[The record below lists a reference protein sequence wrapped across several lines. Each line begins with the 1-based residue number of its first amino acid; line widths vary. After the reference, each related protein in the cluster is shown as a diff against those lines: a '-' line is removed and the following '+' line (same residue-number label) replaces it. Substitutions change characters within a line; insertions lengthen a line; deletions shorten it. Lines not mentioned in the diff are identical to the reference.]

1 MIIMFTSLFYLG
13 IILSLLGFILPL
25 LQLENKGKT
34 SRRISYALSIL
45 SSISFLAFSILS
57 FGEKAG
63 YIIPLY
69 SNGGLIDFSF
79 YIDRLSAFFIA
90 VISIVSL
97 SSAVYSIE
105 YGEHIAHVRRKNYL
119 ASLLNLFALSM
130 VLAVASY
137 NTLCFIFFWE
147 ILSMSSFI
155 FVLFEYEKPGTRK
168 AALYYF
174 IMTQMSTL
182 FLMLGFFGLYANT
195 CADTCSFIIQP
206 LTSAPQNLSLIFI
219 SLFIGFSIKAGVV
232 PFHKWLPYAHPAAP
246 SSISAMMSGVMIKVA
261 IYGLIRFTYT
271 VLPKEDWWGILIL
284 VAGTLSAILG
294 VIYALK
300 EHDIKRLLAYHS
312 IENIGI
318 ILIGLGLYLIYSANN
333 LPKLAT
339 IAFAA
344 ALFHTL
350 NHALFKSLLFL
361 TAGSVVSATGERNI
375 EEFGGLIKTM
385 PYTAFLFLV
394 GAVSISG
401 LPPFNGFVSELMI
414 FQAFFGSYLIQDPLV
429 KSLLVVCLSVFALT
443 SALAAACFVKA
454 FGITFLA
461 VPRSESARNA
471 KEVGKYMI
479 AGASIPAALCMGLG
493 IFSLQIFSFIG
504 YETDLPDMLFMGLLL
519 TVIYAISYMILKQA
533 SANKESVGETWGC
546 GMTNL
551 SGRTEYTAS
560 GFSQPIVRFFKDIYR
575 TNEESERSFYD
586 KQNTLFKGG
595 KGEIHLIKFFEEK
608 LYDPIAGAINKIS
621 IRVSGL
627 ENWNLDSYILYAFIA
642 VLATV
647 AYVGWIA

>member
-1 MIIMFTSLFYLG
+1 MYTTLFYLG
-13 IILSLLGFILPL
+13 LVLSLLGFVLPL
-25 LQLENKGKT
+25 LRLEDGGKA
-34 SRRISYALSIL
+34 SRQFSYILSII
-45 SSISFLAFSILS
+45 SSISFLAFSILA
-57 FGEKAG
+57 FWEKGE
-63 YIIPLY
+63 YTIPLY
-69 SNGGLIDFSF
+69 NSGLIDYTF
-79 YIDRLSAFFIA
+79 YVDQLAAFFIA

-97 SSAVYSIE
+97 SCAIYSFE
-105 YGEHIAHVRRKNYL
+105 YGEHITHLKRKNYL
-119 ASLLNLFALSM
+119 ASILNLFSLSM
-130 VLAVASY
+130 VLAVSAY
-137 NTLCFIFFWE
+137 NTLVFIFFWE
-147 ILSMSSFI
+147 LLSMSSFV

-174 IMTQMSTL
+174 IMTQMSTV
-182 FLMLGFFGLYANT
+182 FLMLGFFGIYANT
-195 CADTCSFIIQP
+195 GSFNIEPAAI
-206 LTSAPQNLSLIFI
+206 AQNLTLIFI

-261 IYGLIRFTYT
+261 IYGMIRFTTT
-271 VLPKEDWWGILIL
+271 VLPREDWWGVLIL

-318 ILIGLGLYLIYSANN
+318 ILIGFGLYLIYSANN
-333 LPKLAT
+333 LPELAT
-339 IAFAA
+339 LAYAA

-361 TAGSVVSATGERNI
+361 TAGSVVSATGKRNI
-375 EEFGGLIKTM
+375 EEYGGLIKTM

-394 GAVSISG
+394 GAISISG

-414 FQAFFGSYLIQDPLV
+414 FTAFFGSYLIQDPLL

-461 VPRSESARNA
+461 VPRSEDARNA
-471 KEVGKYMI
+471 KEVGKYML
-479 AGASIPAALCMGLG
+479 AGASIPAVLCMALG
-493 IFSLQIFSFIG
+493 VFSLQIFSFIG
-504 YETDLPDMLFMGLLL
+504 YRTGLPDMLFIGALL
-519 TVIYAISYMILKQA
+519 TMLYAVIYAFLKQA
-533 SANKESVGETWGC
+533 GVDKEKTGETWGC
-546 GMTNL
+546 GMTYL

-560 GFSQPIVRFFKDIYR
+560 GFSQPIVRFFKDIYQ
-575 TNEESERSFYD
+575 TNEVGERVFYD
-586 KQNTLFKGG
+586 KQNTLLKGAR
-595 KGEIHLIKFFEEK
+595 GEIHLIKFFEEK
-608 LYDPIAGAINKIS
+608 LYDPVIGFLNKIS
-621 IRVSGL
+621 IKVSAL
-627 ENWNLDSYILYAFIA
+627 ENWNLDSYVLYAFLA

-647 AYVGWIA
+647 AYVGWIV

>member
-1 MIIMFTSLFYLG
+1 MFTPLFYLG
-13 IILSLLGFILPL
+13 LVLSLLGFVLPL
-25 LQLENKGKT
+25 MRLEDRGNA
-34 SRRISYALSIL
+34 SRRLSYILSIT

-57 FGEKAG
+57 FGEKGAS
-63 YIIPLY
+63 IISLY

-97 SSAVYSIE
+97 SSAVYSID
-105 YGEHIAHVRRKNYL
+105 YGEHIDHVRRKNYL

-137 NTLCFIFFWE
+137 NTLAFIFFWE
-147 ILSMSSFI
+147 ILSMSSFV

-174 IMTQMSTL
+174 IMTQMSTV
-182 FLMLGFFGLYANT
+182 FLMLGFFGIYANT
-195 CADTCSFIIQP
+195 CADACSFVIRP
-206 LTSAPQNLSLIFI
+206 LTSVSQNLSLIFL

-246 SSISAMMSGVMIKVA
+246 SGISAMMSGVMIKVA

-318 ILIGLGLYLIYSANN
+318 ILIGFGLYLIYSANN
-333 LPKLAT
+333 LPALAT
-339 IAFAA
+339 LAFAA

-361 TAGSVVSATGERNI
+361 TAGSVVSATGQRNI
-375 EEFGGLIKTM
+375 EEYGGLIKAM

-471 KEVGKYMI
+471 KEAGKYMI
-479 AGASIPAALCMGLG
+479 AGACIPAALCMGLG
-493 IFSLQIFSFIG
+493 VFSLQIFSFIG
-504 YETDLPDMLFMGLLL
+504 YRTDLPDMLFMGILL
-519 TVIYAISYMILKQA
+519 TGIYAAAYVILKQT
-533 SANKESVGETWGC
+533 SADRESAGETWGC
-546 GMTNL
+546 GMTHL
-551 SGRTEYTAS
+551 SARTEYTAS
-560 GFSQPIVRFFKDIYR
+560 GFSQPIVRFFKDVYQ
-575 TNEESERSFYD
+575 TNEESKRTFYD
-586 KQNTLFKGG
+586 RQNTLFKEGS
-595 KGEIHLIKFFEEK
+595 GEIHLIKFFEEK
-608 LYDPIAGAINKIS
+608 LYNPVSGIINRIS
-621 IRVSGL
+621 IKVSAL
-627 ENWNLDSYILYAFIA
+627 ENWNLDSYVLYAFIA
-642 VLATV
+642 VLLTV

>member
-1 MIIMFTSLFYLG
+1 MFTSLFYLG
-13 IILSLLGFILPL
+13 LVLCLLGVVLPL
-25 LQLENKGKT
+25 LRSEDPGKV
-34 SRRISYALSIL
+34 SRRVSYILSIF
-45 SSISFLAFSILS
+45 SSVSFLVFSIQALE
-57 FGEKAG
+57 EKG
-63 YIIPLY
+63 TCILPLY
-69 SNGGLIDFSF
+69 SNAGLIDYTF
-79 YIDRLSAFFIA
+79 YVDGLSAFFIA
-90 VISIVSL
+90 VISIVSI
-97 SSAVYSIE
+97 SSAIYSIE
-105 YGEHIAHVRRKNYL
+105 YGEHLAHVRRKNYM

-130 VLAVASY
+130 ILAVASY
-137 NTLCFIFFWE
+137 NTLAFIFFWE

-174 IMTQMSTL
+174 IMTQMSTM
-182 FLMLGFFGLYANT
+182 FLLLGFFGIYAYT
-195 CADTCSFIIQP
+195 GSFDITP
-206 LTSAPQNLSLIFI
+206 LTSIPPNLSLIFI

-246 SSISAMMSGVMIKVA
+246 SGISAMMSGVMIKVA
-261 IYGLIRFTYT
+261 IYGLIRFTYSI
-271 VLPKEDWWGILIL
+271 LPKENWWGILIL

-300 EHDIKRLLAYHS
+300 EHDLKRLLAYHS

-318 ILIGLGLYLIYSANN
+318 ILIGFGLYLIYSANN
-333 LPKLAT
+333 LPDLAAL
-339 IAFAA
+339 AFAA

-361 TAGSVVSATGERNI
+361 TAGSVVSATGKRNI
-375 EEFGGLIKTM
+375 EEYGGLIKKM
-385 PYTAFLFLV
+385 PYTAFLFLI

-414 FQAFFGSYLIQDPLV
+414 FQAFFGSYLIQDPLE

-471 KEVGKYMI
+471 KEVGRYMT
-479 AGASIPAALCMGLG
+479 AGAIIPAALCVGLG
-493 IFSLQIFSFIG
+493 IFSLQIFDYIG
-504 YETDLPDMLFMGLLL
+504 YQTDLPDMLFLGLLL
-519 TVIYAISYMILKQA
+519 TTIYAITYIILKHA
-533 SANKESVGETWGC
+533 SVDKESSGETWGC
-546 GMTNL
+546 GMTHL

-560 GFSQPIVRFFKDIYR
+560 GFSQPIVRFFKDLYQ

-586 KQNTLFKGG
+586 KQKTIFKEG
-595 KGEIHLIKFFEEK
+595 KGEIHLMKFFEEK
-608 LYDPIAGAINKIS
+608 LYDPIAGSINKLS
-621 IRVSGL
+621 IKVSAL
-627 ENWNLDSYILYAFIA
+627 ENWSLDSYVLYAFLA

>member
-1 MIIMFTSLFYLG
+1 MFTSLFYLG
-13 IILSLLGFILPL
+13 LVLSLLGFVLPL
-25 LQLENKGKT
+25 LRLEDKENA
-34 SRRISYALSIL
+34 SRRFSYILSII
-45 SSISFLAFSILS
+45 SSVSFLAFSILV
-57 FGEKAG
+57 FGEKG
-63 YIIPLY
+63 EYILPLY
-69 SNGGLIDFSF
+69 SNGGLIDFTF
-79 YIDRLSAFFIA
+79 YVDQLAAFFIA

-97 SSAVYSIE
+97 SSAIYSIE

-130 VLAVASY
+130 ILVVASY
-137 NTLCFIFFWE
+137 NTLEFIFFWE
-147 ILSMSSFI
+147 LISISSFL

-174 IMTQMSTL
+174 IMTMLSTM

-195 CADTCSFIIQP
+195 ESFAIQP
-206 LTSAPQNLSLIFI
+206 ITSVPQNLTLIFI
-219 SLFIGFSIKAGVV
+219 SLFIGFAIKAGVV

-261 IYGLIRFTYT
+261 IYGLIRFTIT
-271 VLPKEDWWGILIL
+271 VLPKEDWWGVLIL

-318 ILIGLGLYLIYSANN
+318 ILIGFGLYLIYSANN
-333 LPKLAT
+333 LPELAT
-339 IAFAA
+339 LALAA

-394 GAVSISG
+394 GAISISG

-414 FQAFFGSYLIQDPLV
+414 FQAFLGSYLIPDPLL

-461 VPRSESARNA
+461 APRSESARNA
-471 KEVGKYMI
+471 KEIGKYMI
-479 AGASIPAALCMGLG
+479 AGASIPAALCIILG
-493 IFSLQIFSFIG
+493 VFSLQIFSLLG
-504 YETDLPDMLFMGLLL
+504 YHTDLPDMLFMGLFL
-519 TVIYAISYMILKQA
+519 TGIYAAIYWILKQL
-533 SANKESVGETWGC
+533 SVNNERAEETWGC
-546 GMTNL
+546 GMTYL
-551 SGRTEYTAS
+551 SSRTEYTAS

-575 TNEESERSFYD
+575 TNEVTERTFYD
-586 KQNTLFKGG
+586 KQNTLFKEG
-595 KGEIHLIKFFEEK
+595 KGDIYLIKFFEEK
-608 LYDPIAGAINKIS
+608 LYNPIIGTINMIS
-621 IRVSGL
+621 IKVSAL
-627 ENWNLDSYILYAFIA
+627 ENWSLDSYVLYAFLAVIA
-642 VLATV
+642 TI